1 MNSLLLKLESTDF
14 DLTLCF
20 SISSMFWVVLVFIH
34 GWIFLGACFCL
45 EILSL
50 WVFQRSLWRGKG
62 YRALENKL
70 FYISIVLISPKMFF
84 SVFIS
89 LLSRCHF
96 QKQLGTENLQ
106 PLPYFSSRLKSLYDL
121 YTAYKIIRL
130 EPCMLQLPYLSPYR
144 QKVKNISI
152 NIV

>member
-1 MNSLLLKLESTDF
+1 M
-14 DLTLCF
+14 
-20 SISSMFWVVLVFIH
+20 VLIFIH
-34 GWIFLGACFCL
+34 GWIFLGACFCM

-106 PLPYFSSRLKSLYDL
+106 PLAYFSSRLKSLYDL

-130 EPCMLQLPYLSPYR
+130 EPCMLQLPYLSPFW